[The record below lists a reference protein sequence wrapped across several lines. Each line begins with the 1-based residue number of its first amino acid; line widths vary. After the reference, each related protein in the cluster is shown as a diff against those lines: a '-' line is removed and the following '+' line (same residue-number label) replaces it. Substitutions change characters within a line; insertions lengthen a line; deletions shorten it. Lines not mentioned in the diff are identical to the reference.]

1 MIKKNTEA
9 LGEIKA
15 QIFSLKGQT
24 CEFCINRGR
33 KRFDRFSAVIDNTY
47 PSVFTILYN
56 EKIQTFSYF
65 DVLCGTVRINTKSL

>member
-33 KRFDRFSAVIDNTY
+33 KRFDTFKAVIDNTY

-65 DVLCGTVRINTKSL
+65 DVLCGTVRINADSV

>member
-1 MIKKNTEA
+1 MIKKDTQA
-9 LGEIKA
+9 LSTIKA
-15 QIFSLKGQT
+15 QIFSLKGKS

-33 KRFDRFSAVIDNTY
+33 KKFDTFTAVIDNAY

-65 DVLCGTVRINTKSL
+65 DVLCGTVKINAESE